1 MVEGPYVCRACGQG
15 VGLTQVRPASITGE
29 LTSDDFAI
37 SDLRYGVT
45 AAIYHCSA
53 CGLLQCP
60 DVNDVLAFYERL
72 EDPQYE
78 EGREQRYLQAEQI
91 VKTILRTLDCA
102 DGQGKRLLDV
112 GAGSGI
118 LLQAARKA
126 GFSAVGI
133 EPSSWLVAKAHAHG
147 LEVHE
152 GVLPH
157 ASVSGS
163 FDVVTLIDVIE
174 HVIDPGKL
182 LSAIREVL
190 KPGGV
195 AIVVTPDVSALV
207 ARALSY
213 RWWHYRIAHITY
225 FNKKTLTIMT
235 ERAGL
240 AVMKFSRPG
249 WYFSYVYLRE
259 RLLQYLPPWLV
270 PPVIGPL
277 RGTVISLNL
286 GDSLLMVC
294 ERPQ

>member
-1 MVEGPYVCRACGQG
+1 MMVEGAYVCRACGQKA
-15 VGLTQVRPASITGE
+15 GLIQVRPSSISGE
-29 LTSDDFAI
+29 LTSDDFVI

-45 AAIYHCSA
+45 AAIYRCDA

-60 DVNDVLAFYERL
+60 DASDVLSFYEQL

-78 EGREQRYLQAEQI
+78 EGRDQRYLQAEQI
-91 VKTILRTLDCA
+91 VSTVLKVLGCA
-102 DGQGKRLLDV
+102 DGRSKRLLDV

-118 LLQAARKA
+118 LLQAAQKA

-133 EPSSWLVAKAHAHG
+133 EPSLWLVAKAREYG

-157 ASVSGS
+157 ASASGP
-163 FDVVTLIDVIE
+163 FDVVTLIDVVE

-182 LSAIREVL
+182 LKTVREVL

-195 AIVVTPDVSALV
+195 AIVVTPNVSSLV

-213 RWWHYRIAHITY
+213 RWWHYRIAHISY
-225 FNKKTLTIMT
+225 FNKKTLTIMA

-249 WYFSYVYLRE
+249 WYFSYAYLRE
-259 RLLQYLPPWLV
+259 RLLQYLPSWFV

-277 RGTVISLNL
+277 RNAVIPLNL

-294 ERPQ
+294 VRP

>member
-1 MVEGPYVCRACGQG
+1 MA
-15 VGLTQVRPASITGE
+15 GLTLVRPSSIKGE
-29 LTSDDFAI
+29 LSCDDFAI

-45 AAIYHCSA
+45 ASIYRCNA

-60 DVNDVLAFYERL
+60 DANDVLAFYEGL

-91 VKTILRTLDCA
+91 VRTILRALGCA
-102 DGQGKRLLDV
+102 GGQGRMLLDV

-118 LLQAARKA
+118 LLQAARKV

-133 EPSSWLVAKAHAHG
+133 EPSSWLVAQARAHG
-147 LEVHE
+147 QEVLE

-157 ASVSGS
+157 AAVGGP

-174 HVIDPGKL
+174 HVPEPGKL

-195 AIVVTPDVSALV
+195 AIVVTPDVSSLV
-207 ARALSY
+207 ARALSF
-213 RWWHYRIAHITY
+213 RWWHYRIAHISY

-235 ERAGL
+235 QRAGL
-240 AVMKFSRPG
+240 SVLKFSRPG
-249 WYFSYVYLRE
+249 WYFSYAYLRE
-259 RLLQYLPPWLV
+259 RLLRYLPPWLV

-277 RGTVISLNL
+277 KNAVIPLNL

-294 ERPQ
+294 ERSQ